1 MASMIS
7 PFASQGHH
15 EQGEDE
21 AEEGGLEPGVL
32 RETLQ
37 EEESQGCKVP
47 KAMGSSQSR
56 RLRALQLTLLSCQEG
71 VDFIFN

>member
-1 MASMIS
+1 MAAMIS
-7 PFASQGHH
+7 PFAGQGHQ
-15 EQGEDE
+15 EQGEEE

-47 KAMGSSQSR
+47 KAMGS
-56 RLRALQLTLLSCQEG
+56 
-71 VDFIFN
+71 